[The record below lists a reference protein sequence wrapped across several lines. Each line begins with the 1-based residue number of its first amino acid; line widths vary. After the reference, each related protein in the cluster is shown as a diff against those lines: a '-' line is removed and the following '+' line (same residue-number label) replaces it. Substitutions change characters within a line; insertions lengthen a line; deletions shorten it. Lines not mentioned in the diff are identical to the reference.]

1 MHGDI
6 TISFKITMS
15 SYSNHIYCLDYL
27 TKVKENYALYFHTS
41 VSVQK
46 NLQLLFEF
54 LSIDHSGV
62 EIEGNGSV

>member
-27 TKVKENYALYFHTS
+27 TKVKENYALYLHTS
-41 VSVQK
+41 ISVRK
-46 NLQLLFEF
+46 TYSFS
-54 LSIDHSGV
+54 LSSSALTIV
-62 EIEGNGSV
+62 E